1 MDVLNIDVEK
11 MTPQQRNMLMNK
23 LQNADIKEL
32 QSEMVKLKT
41 NVTNIEHKITNVTD
55 KVKELE
61 TSVQSHNELLD
72 VIGFGKNSDKMA
84 QVFAANKQHVL
95 SLFNHDTT
103 SDLYTLFSRCLY
115 MKINRETSKVFKVS
129 KIGNIPVV
137 SYEQALNFHNAW
149 FPSDRYIHDKV
160 HEFIEL
166 RNLGKLSQEKC
177 VALNRYFERYAPSDN
192 PFNPHKRQE

>member
-1 MDVLNIDVEK
+1 MDVLNMDVEK

-95 SLFNHDTT
+95 ELFNHDTT

-115 MKINRETSKVFKVS
+115 MKINRATSKVFKVS
-129 KIGNIPVV
+129 KIGNIPVACF
-137 SYEQALNFHNAW
+137 EEALNFHCTW
-149 FPSDRYIHDKV
+149 TPPDHYIQSKV

-166 RNLGKLSQEKC
+166 RNLGKLPQEKC
-177 VALNRYFERYAPSDN
+177 VALNRYLERYSEDDN
-192 PFNPHKRQE
+192 PFSPRQWKE